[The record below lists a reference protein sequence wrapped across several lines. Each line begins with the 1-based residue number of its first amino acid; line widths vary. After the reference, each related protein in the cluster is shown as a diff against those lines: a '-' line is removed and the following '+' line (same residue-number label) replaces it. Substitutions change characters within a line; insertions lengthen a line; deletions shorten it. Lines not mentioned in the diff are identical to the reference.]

1 MSEYGITP
9 TGFVVKRLDTIL
21 EEINATQKKGLGFDT
36 TVNPQSFLSVLST
49 SFADQIAEL
58 WELGQNEYFAM
69 YPSTAE
75 GVSLDNAM
83 QYGGV
88 TRLQKART
96 IYALKCSGEDGTDIL
111 YGSLVRSTTQ
121 PVKQFQCSRLQ
132 SISRDS
138 FRAIRLRAVLEDEL
152 SIYTIAIN
160 NGTYVY
166 EPKAG
171 DTEEII
177 LRGLAAAI
185 TDEGFTK
192 EVQTR
197 TVDEVQVKELV
208 IEAVNRQS
216 SNTMVISDNLLVTEC
231 TSNIVFESVDY
242 GKVPVPN
249 GTITEIVTITPG
261 WNMVVNDISPVAGRL
276 TETDVAARQ
285 SYIQR
290 IAIRSRTMLESIKAA
305 IYNNVQGVSA
315 VEGYENDTS
324 EVDAEGR
331 KPHSIEIVVD
341 GGDDG
346 EIAQEIYASK
356 VNGIQTNGSIAVDV
370 ADDYGNF
377 HTIRF
382 NRPQYLY
389 IWLKVT
395 LTRNPK
401 EAVAPNYSA
410 RTKDAIISDGEQL
423 TVGENVF
430 TQTFLSGIYKSVTG
444 ISFVEI
450 KAFATTSQ
458 SETPTAYPLD
468 NIEVG
473 PRQKAVF
480 DAERIE
486 VSLLGN

>member
-1 MSEYGITP
+1 M
-9 TGFVVKRLDTIL
+9 
-21 EEINATQKKGLGFDT
+21 
-36 TVNPQSFLSVLST
+36 
-49 SFADQIAEL
+49 
-58 WELGQNEYFAM
+58 
-69 YPSTAE
+69 
-75 GVSLDNAM
+75 
-83 QYGGV
+83 
-88 TRLQKART
+88 
-96 IYALKCSGEDGTDIL
+96 
-111 YGSLVRSTTQ
+111 
-121 PVKQFQCSRLQ
+121 
-132 SISRDS
+132 
-138 FRAIRLRAVLEDEL
+138 
-152 SIYTIAIN
+152 
-160 NGTYVY
+160 
-166 EPKAG
+166 
-171 DTEEII
+171 
-177 LRGLAAAI
+177 
-185 TDEGFTK
+185 
-192 EVQTR
+192 
-197 TVDEVQVKELV
+197 
-208 IEAVNRQS
+208 
-216 SNTMVISDNLLVTEC
+216 
-231 TSNIVFESVDY
+231 
-242 GKVPVPN
+242 
-249 GTITEIVTITPG
+249 
-261 WNMVVNDISPVAGRL
+261 
-276 TETDVAARQ
+276 
-285 SYIQR
+285 
-290 IAIRSRTMLESIKAA
+290 
-305 IYNNVQGVSA
+305 
-315 VEGYENDTS
+315 
-324 EVDAEGR
+324 
-331 KPHSIEIVVD
+331 D